1 MIKASLYYYHAI
13 SLAGISKLD
22 FTGPELIIV
31 AMISAEKEYVPFT
44 EHIEPLKA
52 NGMVEKWLNE
62 VRNRITW

>member
-1 MIKASLYYYHAI
+1 M
-13 SLAGISKLD
+13 D
-22 FTGPELIIV
+22 FSGPELIIV

-62 VRNRITW
+62 VRMRTQSTNRLNLWKLMAWSKNGLMS